1 MQNSVCVHVDVDV
14 WVCVGVCVGVW
25 VCGGGGRWL
34 KYATTRGNYL

>member
-25 VCGGGGRWL
+25 VCGGGRWL
-34 KYATTRGNYL
+34 KYATTICKAW